1 MSSNA
6 PSGNSAQN
14 RVYTRFIKN
23 IKRIRIVI
31 YLILIFYSLVAAAPA
46 FIFIRPESFLGV
58 LLIFLFLAGSCSFVY
73 ISTEALI
80 VFFDIL
86 NRIEE
91 NTRSISG
98 SRRLN
103 E

>member
-1 MSSNA
+1 MSSNP
-6 PSGNSAQN
+6 PSGNSEPN

-31 YLILIFYSLVAAAPA
+31 YLILILYSLIFAAPA
-46 FIFIRPESFLGV
+46 FIFIRPENFLGV
-58 LLIFLFLAGSCSFVY
+58 LLILLFLAGACSVVY
-73 ISTEALI
+73 ILTETLI

-91 NTRSISG
+91 NTRSKLG
-98 SRRLN
+98 D
-103 E
+103 